1 MRGSQRVGGSM
12 RSSAVIPIA
21 DDEAK
26 QIETGPG
33 PVEQGMKRKKRVIPN
48 DGKVKQKLAVDVA
61 MVNAKCPLVRAAWP
75 VPPSVGQTLTQKL
88 NLQAGPWQ
96 FWDAWLSKLRLELYA
111 GSGRLT
117 EAARAAGLVCGPAVD
132 WLYDPSSQSTSA
144 SPTQLCLD
152 LGTQKDRD
160 IVRQLIQENTP
171 SWLHS
176 GEPCTF
182 WVTLGRSTARKFPQE
197 WDRLRTKAVEHLHFS
212 IDLAE
217 YQHENGRMASRE
229 SPLCAGSWQ
238 TTDWCRLFL
247 NGFQK
252 NRYDS
257 CRFGLVDEHGR
268 PLKKPGTVAANR
280 KMSHI
285 ARWAAVRVP
294 DAGLS
299 HTGDATASL
308 LKQVLVS

>member
-1 MRGSQRVGGSM
+1 MRITR
-12 RSSAVIPIA
+12 
-21 DDEAK
+21 
-26 QIETGPG
+26 T
-33 PVEQGMKRKKRVIPN
+33 
-48 DGKVKQKLAVDVA
+48 
-61 MVNAKCPLVRAAWP
+61 
-75 VPPSVGQTLTQKL
+75 L
-88 NLQAGPWQ
+88 NLIDNCSDSSIQNKFNLKKASSVAAVLQ
-96 FWDAWLSKLRLELYA
+96 HNEAQELYA

-160 IVRQLIQENTP
+160 IVRQLIQENTT

-268 PLKKPGTVAANR
+268 PLKKPGIVAANR

-285 ARWAAVRVP
+285 ARFCTCKEAGKKHGKCSGMTDSGPNKGTRRTLLAGAYTPAFCAAFVS
-294 DAGLS
+294 DIQTSLS
-299 HTGDATASL
+299 SL
-308 LKQVLVS
+308 R